1 MLTSDPRLSVPV
13 ETLIPHRKPMCLI
26 DRLIEFKDQGG
37 TVEASVPFDHALVDK
52 NGRLDTLAVAEMIAQ
67 SYAAVKGY
75 DDRRTGEPVKRGF
88 LVGIR
93 KIQFQRAVFAGDL
106 LRINVKT
113 VGSIAGFAV
122 VAGTV
127 RRHQE
132 LLAEGEIKLWIQD
145 DDQAEATRQ

>member
-1 MLTSDPRLSVPV
+1 MLTSDSGLSVPV

-26 DRLIEFKDQGG
+26 DRLIELKDQGG
-37 TVEASVPFDHALVDK
+37 TIEASVPHEHALIAGD
-52 NGRLDTLAVAEMIAQ
+52 GRLDSLALAEMIAQ

-75 DDRRTGEPVKRGF
+75 DDRHSGKPVQRGF

-93 KIQFQRAVFAGDL
+93 KIQFWGTAFAGEL

-113 VGSIAGFAV
+113 LGSIAGFAV

-127 RRHQE
+127 FRHQK
-132 LLAEGEIKLWIQD
+132 LLADGEIKLWIQD
-145 DDQAEATRQ
+145 KDQAEESRQ

>member
-1 MLTSDPRLSVPV
+1 MLTSDMRLSVPV
-13 ETLIPHRKPMCLI
+13 ETLIPHRKPMCFI

-37 TVEASVPFDHALVDK
+37 TVEASVPFDHALVDGD
-52 NGRLDTLAVAEMIAQ
+52 GRLDTLAVAEMIAQ
-67 SYAAVKGY
+67 SFAAVKGY
-75 DDRRTGEPVKRGF
+75 YDCRSGEPVKQGF

-93 KIQFQRAVFAGDL
+93 RIEFRQAVFAGDL
-106 LRINVKT
+106 LRISVKT

-132 LLAEGEIKLWIQD
+132 LLAEGEIKLWIQEN
-145 DDQAEATRQ
+145 DQAEATRQ

>member
-1 MLTSDPRLSVPV
+1 MLKSEPRLSVPV

-26 DRLIEFKDQGG
+26 DRLIEFEDESG
-37 TVEASVPFDHALVDK
+37 TVEASVPFEHALVAGD
-52 NGRLDTLAVAEMIAQ
+52 GRLDSLAVAEMIAQ

-75 DDRRTGEPVKRGF
+75 DDRCTGEPVKQGF

-93 KIQFQRAVFAGDL
+93 KIQFRSAVFAGDL

>member
-1 MLTSDPRLSVPV
+1 MLTSDSQLSVPV

-37 TVEASVPFDHALVDK
+37 TVEASVPFDHALVGAD
-52 NGRLDTLAVAEMIAQ
+52 NRLDTLAVAEMIAQ

-75 DDRRTGEPVKRGF
+75 DDCRNGEPVKQGF

-93 KIQFQRAVFAGDL
+93 KIQFRRAVFAGDL
-106 LRINVKT
+106 LRIKVKT

-127 RRHQE
+127 MRQQE
-132 LLAEGEIKLWIQD
+132 LLAEGEIKLWIQEND
-145 DDQAEATRQ
+145 RVEATGQ

>member
-37 TVEASVPFDHALVDK
+37 TVEASVPFDHALVDGD
-52 NGRLDTLAVAEMIAQ
+52 GRLDTLAVAEMIAQ

-75 DDRRTGEPVKRGF
+75 DDRRTGEPVKQGF

-93 KIQFQRAVFAGDL
+93 KIQFLSAVFAGDL

>member
-1 MLTSDPRLSVPV
+1 MLTSDPGLSVPV

-26 DRLIEFKDQGG
+26 DRLVEFKDQGG
-37 TVEASVPFDHALVDK
+37 TVAALVSFEHALVAGD
-52 NGRLDTLAVAEMIAQ
+52 GRLDTLAVAEMIAQ

-75 DDRRTGEPVKRGF
+75 DDYGTGNSVKQGF

-93 KIQFQRAVFAGDL
+93 KIQFRGAVFAGDL

-127 RRHQE
+127 TREQE
-132 LLAEGEIKLWIQD
+132 LIAEGEIKLWIQD
-145 DDQAEATRQ
+145 TDQAEATRQ

>member
-1 MLTSDPRLSVPV
+1 
-13 ETLIPHRKPMCLI
+13 
-26 DRLIEFKDQGG
+26 
-37 TVEASVPFDHALVDK
+37 
-52 NGRLDTLAVAEMIAQ
+52 
-67 SYAAVKGY
+67 VKQ
-75 DDRRTGEPVKRGF
+75 GF

-93 KIQFQRAVFAGDL
+93 KIQFRSAVFAGDL

>member
-1 MLTSDPRLSVPV
+1 MSTSDSQLSVTA

-37 TVEASVPFDHALVDK
+37 TTEASVPFDRALVAQD
-52 NGRLDTLAVAEMIAQ
+52 GRLDPLAVAEMIAQ
-67 SYAAVKGY
+67 SYAAVQGY
-75 DDRRTGEPVKRGF
+75 DNSRTGQPVKRGF

-93 KIQFQRAVFAGDL
+93 KIQFRRSVFAGDL

-113 VGSIAGFAV
+113 IGSIAGFAV

-127 RRHQE
+127 KRDQE
-132 LLAEGEIKLWIQD
+132 LMAEGEIKLWIQD
-145 DDQAEATRQ
+145 SDPAEATKE

>member
-1 MLTSDPRLSVPV
+1 
-13 ETLIPHRKPMCLI
+13 MCLI

-37 TVEASVPFDHALVDK
+37 TVEASVPFDHALVDGD
-52 NGRLDTLAVAEMIAQ
+52 GRLDTLAVAEMIAQ

-75 DDRRTGEPVKRGF
+75 DDRRSGKPVKQGF

-93 KIQFQRAVFAGDL
+93 KIQFRRAVFAGDL

-127 RRHQE
+127 IRHQE
-132 LLAEGEIKLWIQD
+132 LLAEGEIKLWVQD
-145 DDQAEATRQ
+145 NDQTEAKRQ